1 MPDQK
6 TMRTSCLGGFSIM
19 WVPKLLPTP
28 IKIRIFGPK
37 RPNFAQNYL
46 FWPNIASFGTF
57 GPMPDQETI
66 QTRCVGGFSVTLV
79 LKLLLPPERKRIFG
93 PKLAFLVDMGQA
105 LPAHLVS
112 GSGARALS
120 RKTPIYFIHP

>member
-1 MPDQK
+1 M
-6 TMRTSCLGGFSIM
+6 L
-19 WVPKLLPTP
+19 VPKLLPTP

-93 PKLAFLVDMGQA
+93 PKFITGQNGV
-105 LPAHLVS
+105 HLVREIS
-112 GSGARALS
+112 PWSSHVLCIGLVE
-120 RKTPIYFIHP
+120 T